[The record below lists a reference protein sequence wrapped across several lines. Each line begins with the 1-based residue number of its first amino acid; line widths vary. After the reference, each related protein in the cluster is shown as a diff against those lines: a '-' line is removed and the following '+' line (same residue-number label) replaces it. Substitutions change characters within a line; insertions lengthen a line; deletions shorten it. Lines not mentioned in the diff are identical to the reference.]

1 MTRRVALMVH
11 PNRAS
16 AKEAGDQVT
25 QALNADGIDVT
36 LINSDGS
43 PMEDNGYELVV
54 VLGGDGTILRAAEKA
69 RGQKIPILGVNLGH
83 VGFLAEAEHSELNE
97 VVKAIAARD
106 YLVEERMTIDA
117 TVHYGGQ
124 EVASG
129 WALNEISIEKLGSR
143 MIEVLVAVDGRPLSR
158 WWCDGVLGATPTGS
172 TAYAFSAGGPI
183 VWPEVEALLVLPVAA
198 HALFARPLVASPK
211 SIITIDV
218 ISGDAQV
225 VSDGLRRVDSPASS
239 RIEIRRGHE
248 PIQLARLATAPFTDR
263 LVAKFRLPVEGWRG
277 E

>member
-1 MTRRVALMVH
+1 MRRHVALMVH
-11 PNRAS
+11 PNRPS
-16 AKEAGDQVT
+16 AVDVVQQVT
-25 QALNADGIDVT
+25 DALNADGIDVA
-36 LINSDGS
+36 LIESDGTPIGS
-43 PMEDNGYELVV
+43 EHYELVV

-69 RGQKIPILGVNLGH
+69 RGEKVPILGVNLGH
-83 VGFLAEAEHSELNE
+83 VGFLAEAEHSELDE
-97 VVKAIAARD
+97 VVKAIATRN
-106 YLVEERMTIDA
+106 YVVEERMTIDA
-117 TVHYGGQ
+117 SVHRGEL
-124 EVASG
+124 EVSSG
-129 WALNEISIEKLGSR
+129 WALNEISIEKVGSR

-158 WWCDGVLGATPTGS
+158 WWCDGVLCATPTGS

-198 HALFARPLVASPK
+198 HALFARPLVTSPK
-211 SIITIDV
+211 SSITIDV

-225 VSDGLRRVDSPASS
+225 VSDGLRKIESPAPS
-239 RIEIRRGHE
+239 RIEISRGHE

>member
-1 MTRRVALMVH
+1 MRRRVALMVH
-11 PNRAS
+11 PNRPS
-16 AKEAGDQVT
+16 AMEAVEQVT
-25 QALNADGIDVT
+25 GALNADGIDVT
-36 LINSDGS
+36 LINSDGA
-43 PMEDNGYELVV
+43 PMESADYELVV

-69 RGQKIPILGVNLGH
+69 RGKKVPILGVNLGH
-83 VGFLAEAEHSELNE
+83 VGFLAEAEHSELDE
-97 VVKAIAARD
+97 VVKAIANRD

-117 TVHYGGQ
+117 SVHYGGY
-124 EVASG
+124 EISSG

-158 WWCDGVLGATPTGS
+158 WWCDGVLCATPTGS

-183 VWPEVEALLVLPVAA
+183 VWPEVEALLVVPVAA
-198 HALFARPLVASPK
+198 HALFARPLVTSPE
-211 SIITIDV
+211 SSITIDV

-225 VSDGLRRVDSPASS
+225 VNDGLRVAECLALS